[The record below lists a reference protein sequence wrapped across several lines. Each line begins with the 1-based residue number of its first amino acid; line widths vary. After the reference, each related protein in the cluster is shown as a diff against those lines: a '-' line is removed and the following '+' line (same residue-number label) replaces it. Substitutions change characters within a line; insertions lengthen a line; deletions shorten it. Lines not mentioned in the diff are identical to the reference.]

1 MRRDPR
7 VRSWER
13 VRVERRQRA
22 VAQLWRLRRERMTRT
37 AGTFHGTR
45 ATAYGD
51 MQSGPE
57 LSDPSRVLLALVL
70 FVAVAAVTLLCLAI
84 AGPDVLRAIR
94 PLPAMQRRDR
104 FVLRGIAAPCGADPQ
119 CAGWRAG
126 RATPTRSTP
135 SGQPTTDFSFGD
147 VRTM

>member
-1 MRRDPR
+1 MRRKDDATGVALGPRDSRAGSIHAATCPGGEAGMRRDPR

-45 ATAYGD
+45 ATACGD

-70 FVAVAAVTLLCLAI
+70 FVAVAAVTL
-84 AGPDVLRAIR
+84 
-94 PLPAMQRRDR
+94 
-104 FVLRGIAAPCGADPQ
+104 
-119 CAGWRAG
+119 
-126 RATPTRSTP
+126 
-135 SGQPTTDFSFGD
+135 
-147 VRTM
+147 